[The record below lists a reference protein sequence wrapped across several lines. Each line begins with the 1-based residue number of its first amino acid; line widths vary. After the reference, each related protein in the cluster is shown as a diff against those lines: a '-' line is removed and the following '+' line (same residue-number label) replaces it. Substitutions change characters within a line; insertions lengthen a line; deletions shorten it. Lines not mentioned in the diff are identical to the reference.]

1 MGYGE
6 IVGNGS
12 VHWSVVYEDD
22 AGKETG
28 SVKGRD
34 PKSFGSIGT
43 KPAKKDKLAKS
54 VAPATAKPNF
64 RVRLMYATKEQALRA
79 KESAEIVETGG
90 SFFLLLNAPAVRRK
104 KERVE
109 PPQPPA
115 EVRVDW

>member
-6 IVGNGS
+6 VVGNES

-43 KPAKKDKLAKS
+43 KPGKKGKPSKS
-54 VAPATAKPNF
+54 AAAAAKPNF
-64 RVRLMYATKEQALRA
+64 RVRLMYATKEQAKRA
-79 KESAEIVETGG
+79 QESAEIVEMGG